1 MDGGGIR
8 LKAKGYIFAGKRFHR
23 SADERVETPAD
34 IQQDKA
40 RCEYEAKS
48 ATASHNSG
56 NGIDGMTSAMGA
68 GVGDGIVIAESRL
81 S

>member
-1 MDGGGIR
+1 VDGGGIR

-23 SADERVETPAD
+23 SADERVETAAD
-34 IQQDKA
+34 IQQDRA

-48 ATASHNSG
+48 ATASYSSG
-56 NGIDGMTSAMGA
+56 NGKDGMTSAMALESVTGLSLPK
-68 GVGDGIVIAESRL
+68 SRL